1 VAHPNG
7 YSRGP
12 YRNDDLCSIR
22 RSLRLGTLD
31 RIRAVTRGM
40 NATEVVGLAVVAII
54 VAIAW
59 SRRA

>member
-1 VAHPNG
+1 MLTFAAHAG
-7 YSRGP
+7 RFGLGHWIADTIARGLI
-12 YRNDDLCSIR
+12 YRAIW
-22 RSLRLGTLD
+22 
-31 RIRAVTRGM
+31 AVTRGM